1 MDVAVQVIEKVG
13 LPIACIIACVWFIY
27 KLWTE
32 ANNRQDKQDE
42 VNKEREKAL
51 IETNMKNAAA
61 LDKVADTI
69 KESNDV
75 NKELSETNKLLVEKV
90 EDKLTDISNN
100 VEKIL
105 ERESS
110 K

>member
-1 MDVAVQVIEKVG
+1 MNDAVNVISQVGVPIFVMLVCGYALYLMWKTANARQEK
-13 LPIACIIACVWFIY
+13 A
-27 KLWTE
+27 
-32 ANNRQDKQDE
+32 DE
-42 VNKEREKAL
+42 NTKERERAL
-51 IETNMKNAAA
+51 IEANMKNAAA